1 MIENFREFEVGP
13 DPYGRTWRV
22 RFLWQQNGI
31 SIRHS
36 DTVDVKFVLS
46 DGEIAEEKVMAMPHP
61 RLLELAAR
69 SGHPLNDAWCLKLA
83 ALHLKRM
90 IETGEDMEK
99 PLVTLTAAD
108 LDHAHVSLRSKRA
121 AA

>member
-1 MIENFREFEVGP
+1 MIENYREFEAGP

-36 DTVDVKFVLS
+36 DTVDVKFLAG
-46 DGEIAEEKVMAMPHP
+46 DGEIGEEKVIAMPHP
-61 RLLELAAR
+61 RLLELSRKTA
-69 SGHPLNDAWCLKLA
+69 HPLNDAWCMKLA
-83 ALHLKRM
+83 GLHLKRM
-90 IETGEDMEK
+90 IETGEDLEK
-99 PLVTLTAAD
+99 ALVTMSLED
-108 LDHAHVSLRSKRA
+108 MRKAHEALGQARA